1 MICAKIIAKNPIE
14 TAYHQHCRD
23 IAWRTSR
30 DTERSWAE
38 FAWCLSV
45 SFHVVERRFASCTQ
59 ESETSKKR
67 IARLESALQATGA
80 DETVLRKISDA
91 CLKKR
96 MKGISCD
103 VFGPTFHECLFLLFF
118 NPAST
123 KEYCPVRV
131 SDILLFLSGML
142 STGSFIVCQTSF
154 ARRPAQKLSRGAGN
168 LKNGGFVGPE
178 TFNFQPPFWR
188 LPQSLFKF

>member
-1 MICAKIIAKNPIE
+1 MQQIKNRSLSQVCCLFLGIMRMICAKIIAKNPIE

-30 DTERSWAE
+30 DTGRRWAE

-45 SFHVVERRFASCTQ
+45 SFHVVERRFA
-59 ESETSKKR
+59 
-67 IARLESALQATGA
+67 RLESALQATGA
-80 DETVLRKISDA
+80 DENVLRKITDA
-91 CLKKR
+91 CVKKR

-103 VFGPTFHECLFLLFF
+103 VFGPIFHECLFLLFF

-131 SDILLFLSGML
+131 SDILLFLSRML
-142 STGSFIVCQTSF
+142 ST
-154 ARRPAQKLSRGAGN
+154 
-168 LKNGGFVGPE
+168 
-178 TFNFQPPFWR
+178 
-188 LPQSLFKF
+188 

>member
-1 MICAKIIAKNPIE
+1 MSSCLQVAHLVIWAWIFISVSFLDNTKVPMQQIKNRSLSQVCCLFLGIMRMICAKIIAKNPIE

-80 DETVLRKISDA
+80 DETVLRKITDA
-91 CLKKR
+91 CLRKR

-103 VFGPTFHECLFLLFF
+103 VFGPLFHECLFLLFF

-123 KEYCPVRV
+123 
-131 SDILLFLSGML
+131 IN
-142 STGSFIVCQTSF
+142 IVQ
-154 ARRPAQKLSRGAGN
+154 
-168 LKNGGFVGPE
+168 
-178 TFNFQPPFWR
+178 
-188 LPQSLFKF
+188 